1 MVLKL
6 LLKVLKNSQH
16 KKLNKYFGF
25 LLLCKSCKQ
34 YKMYGLLAGLL
45 ASLSI
50 AHDNAVHQT
59 LSSNASSFP
68 QIKHGHLLHECCLI
82 WYFDLDAE
90 TFVESIKLQIIHQP
104 HPIHTGK
111 LALKRWQKPVAGI
124 YQLGFTD
131 IVHGCLCKCICLCLT
146 QVLLLIFT

>member
-1 MVLKL
+1 LVLKL

-111 LALKRWQKPVAGI
+111 LALKR
-124 YQLGFTD
+124 
-131 IVHGCLCKCICLCLT
+131 
-146 QVLLLIFT
+146 